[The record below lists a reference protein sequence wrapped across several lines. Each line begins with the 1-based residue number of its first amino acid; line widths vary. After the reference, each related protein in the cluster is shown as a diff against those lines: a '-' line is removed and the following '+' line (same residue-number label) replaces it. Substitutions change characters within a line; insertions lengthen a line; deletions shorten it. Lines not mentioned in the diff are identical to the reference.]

1 MEKGQN
7 NIFTQIITG
16 KKSIPTFKNIRNVF
30 EINVNLEKL

>member
-7 NIFTQIITG
+7 NIVTQNITG
-16 KKSIPTFKNIRNVF
+16 KKSILTLKNIRNIF